1 MEWVKPID
9 QVDADIR
16 REGVFMLVDVD
27 GKKLRFFGFKRD
39 CVTINRLMESL
50 KGRQDEMV
58 QYLIAQARTRVRP

>member
-1 MEWVKPID
+1 VEWVKPID

-27 GKKLRFFGFKRD
+27 GRKLRFYGYKRD
-39 CVTINRLMESL
+39 YVTINRLIESL

-58 QYLIAQARTRVRP
+58 KYLIAQTRTRVRP

>member
-1 MEWVKPID
+1 VEWVKPID

-27 GKKLRFFGFKRD
+27 GKKLQFFGFKRD
-39 CVTINRLMESL
+39 CVTLNRLMESL

-58 QYLIAQARTRVRP
+58 QYLIAQARIRVRL

>member
-1 MEWVKPID
+1 MKPID

-27 GKKLRFFGFKRD
+27 GRKLRFYGYKRD
-39 CVTINRLMESL
+39 YVTINRLIESL

-58 QYLIAQARTRVRP
+58 KYLIAQTRTRVRP